1 MERMKL
7 VLQVTQT
14 ELEAMN
20 VNREQLREAV
30 MENFYLV
37 DHEVEIEV
45 TNNGPQSIVQ
55 KTENSK

>member
-1 MERMKL
+1 MKL

>member
-1 MERMKL
+1 MKL

-45 TNNGPQSIVQ
+45 NNNGPQSIVQ